1 MFDAELDGRAVVMVV
16 AQHPFEAE
24 SAGVRNAFS
33 LLKPVLHED
42 GRVAE
47 DEEFPGNGYVWW
59 MLRPGTRAFAEPG
72 RLLTGVLEPSRQ
84 VRTPGKAWYQVKVDS
99 VELARAADLVEVVAA
114 PADWAAEPREIVARD
129 RPLALDHPPMD
140 QVYVSWQDHLYGPLR
155 AASERADDG
164 TWRVHFST
172 VNPDHS
178 VLKVPESALARIT
191 AARQHHLRAEVSL
204 TDIAP
209 DRMAGLHE
217 CRYHL
222 ISARDFQ
229 QAAAGVPRVILEDDA
244 AVIKR
249 AAKKVFTRTK
259 RQQLSSLLDELL
271 GTLDRG
277 ADAADTD
284 STRVVAALRSR
295 LEVLRGAADEMAQAL
310 IESGALGPRL
320 DEALVQAE
328 RVHVEQNAAR
338 LQTQIDERVQ
348 HVRYELDAVEK
359 EREAQRQE
367 LEAQYQQK
375 RTALEAELEQTRQ
388 EFDRGCR
395 QKEEQLQDQLHDLTR
410 QRELISS
417 SLAEVAKL
425 LGERRQEIINQFL
438 TLAPLLQQLH
448 LFPSGAGQN
457 GAPAALSGPGAT
469 AAAASAPTTTP
480 AGQSFD
486 FPAFVSGG
494 PAASSVAESQF
505 FDRFCKH
512 VEDSGFKYRR
522 VDLAGF
528 HLSAKCNDLTILGGL
543 PGTGKSSLPRL
554 YAEALAGDEYQDDLP
569 RYLHVGVSPSWLDM
583 RDLLGQANAL
593 DRCFQPAESGL
604 YPFLIWAQEEEARR
618 GLDSRLYVIC
628 LDEMN
633 LAQVEHYFSG
643 FLQALERPAGQRE
656 VRCFAPE
663 LVSPSD
669 PFARW
674 PLLKLPRSL
683 RFVGTV
689 NFDETTRQLSQRVLD
704 RADLIRLRPSYLLDA
719 REPGTARPSG
729 PAVALRQFRDWVT
742 PSASLDRSLGELLDQ
757 LREPLTRLGCPLNP
771 RRFNA
776 VRKFVGSAPAAIC
789 TPAAALDLQIA
800 QRILPQV
807 RHLFRPSAR
816 EALQAIRKSLEA
828 HPSGFAESLQL
839 LADLEAHELTSAPF
853 AETDA
858 E

>member
-1 MFDAELDGRAVVMVV
+1 MFDAELDGKAVVMVV
-16 AQHPFEAE
+16 AQHPFEAD

-59 MLRPGTRAFAEPG
+59 MLRPGTRGFAEPG

-99 VELARAADLVEVVAA
+99 VEPVKPGELVEIVTAS
-114 PADWAAEPREIVARD
+114 PGWANEPRDIVARD
-129 RPLALDHPPMD
+129 RPLLLDHPPME
-140 QVYVSWQDHLYGPLR
+140 QVYVAWEGHLYGPLR
-155 AASERADDG
+155 ASTDHVEDG
-164 TWRVHFST
+164 AWRVHFST

-178 VLKVPESALARIT
+178 VLKIPESAVAPIAVT
-191 AARQHHLRAEVSL
+191 RQHHLRAEVSL

-209 DRMAGLHE
+209 DRIAGTHE

-222 ISARDFQ
+222 ISAREFQ
-229 QAAAGVPRVILEDDA
+229 QASAGVPRVILEDDA

-259 RQQLSSLLDELL
+259 RQQLTSLLDELL
-271 GTLDRG
+271 GTLDTG
-277 ADAADTD
+277 AETGAAE
-284 STRVVAALRSR
+284 SARVIEALRGR
-295 LEVLRGAADEMAQAL
+295 LEVIQGASDEIAQAL
-310 IESGALGPRL
+310 LESGALGARL
-320 DEALVQAE
+320 DEALVRAEQA
-328 RVHVEQNAAR
+328 HVEQNAAR

-348 HVRYELDAVEK
+348 HVRFALDAIEK
-359 EREAQRQE
+359 ERDARKQE
-367 LEAQYQQK
+367 LESQYQKK
-375 RTALEAELEQTRQ
+375 RATLEAELEKTRQ
-388 EFDRGCR
+388 DFDRGCR
-395 QKEEQLQDQLHDLTR
+395 QKEEHLQEQLNDLTR
-410 QRELISS
+410 QRELISN
-417 SLAEVAKL
+417 SLAEVGKL
-425 LGERRQEIINQFL
+425 MTERRQEMINQFL
-438 TLAPLLQQLH
+438 AIAPLLQQLH
-448 LFPSGAGQN
+448 LFPAGVAADAN
-457 GAPAALSGPGAT
+457 HAALPAPALNGET
-469 AAAASAPTTTP
+469 AAPAP
-480 AGQSFD
+480 AGKAFD
-486 FPAFVSGG
+486 IPAFVSGG
-494 PAASSVAESQF
+494 APAGSVSETQF

-512 VEDSGFKYRR
+512 VDASGFKYRQM
-522 VDLAGF
+522 DLAGF

-604 YPFLIWAQEEEARR
+604 YPLLIWAQEEEARR

-643 FLQALERPAGQRE
+643 FLQALERPPGQRE

-663 LVSPSD
+663 LVAPTD

-674 PLLKLPRSL
+674 PVLKLPRSL

-719 REPGTARPSG
+719 REPGTAKPSG
-729 PAVALRQFRDWVT
+729 PPVALRQFRDWVT

-757 LREPLTRLGCPLNP
+757 LRDPLTRLGCPLNP

-776 VRKFVGSAPAAIC
+776 VRKFVGSAPASIC

-807 RHLFRPSAR
+807 RHLFRPAAR
-816 EALQAIRKSLEA
+816 EALHAIRKTLEGHA
-828 HPSGFAESLQL
+828 SGFAESLQL

-853 AETDA
+853 AEGDG